1 MLPGCLFYVRS
12 YNKCRKYFKVIPPGK
27 YRNGGHLRQDI
38 HRWWQHKILKK
49 EDTFFK
55 TDIASNKER
64 SDYIWALKNVSFD
77 INEGEVL
84 GVIGR
89 NGSGKSTLLK
99 ILSRIIRPTHGVVP
113 GRGKVNSLLE
123 IGTGFHPELSGRE
136 NIYISGHML
145 GMKRGEI
152 KEKFDEIINFS
163 GVEKF
168 LDTPVK
174 KKNDKP

>member
-1 MLPGCLFYVRS
+1 
-12 YNKCRKYFKVIPPGK
+12 
-27 YRNGGHLRQDI
+27 
-38 HRWWQHKILKK
+38 LKK

-113 GRGKVNSLLE
+113 GREKVNSLLE

-152 KEKFDEIINFS
+152 KENLMK
-163 GVEKF
+163 
-168 LDTPVK
+168 
-174 KKNDKP
+174 